1 MISYVHEPELTASVV
16 NDGWFISSDLGY
28 LDESGN
34 IFYAGREGDVINIG
48 GYKIAP
54 TEVEEV
60 ALMSGLCR
68 ECVCIESFDE
78 YDVPFVKLLVVTD
91 DAGFNPRK
99 LLMFLSDRLEAYKV
113 PRKIE
118 TVDAVEKTFNGK
130 IDRKVYRS
138 KR

>member
-1 MISYVHEPELTASVV
+1 
-16 NDGWFISSDLGY
+16 
-28 LDESGN
+28 
-34 IFYAGREGDVINIG
+34 
-48 GYKIAP
+48 
-54 TEVEEV
+54 
-60 ALMSGLCR
+60 MSGLCR